1 MFRLNSRA
9 QLANRQ
15 EKRYIQSDTVAWC
28 SLKMLERDLKRYSAY
43 FRGWCQAFGE
53 HESIYRDETGISW
66 LTASTQLG
74 LVLPKPMIKQ
84 LYREVLLREQA
95 PMVKFRRKFIEIG
108 SLEIPIGKK
117 HQKKA
122 RKAMEQILE
131 SGDEVH
137 VFLTSH
143 LMYGSGSKII
153 TFSSKKPL
161 AIIYKEIGTMRIS
174 LT

>member
-1 MFRLNSRA
+1 
-9 QLANRQ
+9 
-15 EKRYIQSDTVAWC
+15 
-28 SLKMLERDLKRYSAY
+28 MLERDLKRYAAY

-53 HESIYRDETGISW
+53 HESIYQDDTGISW

-84 LYREVLLREQA
+84 LYREVLLHDRV
-95 PMVKFRRKFIEIG
+95 PTVKFRRKYIEIG

-117 HQKKA
+117 HQKLA
-122 RKAMEQILE
+122 RDEIRSILKD
-131 SGDEVH
+131 GKVVH

-143 LMYGSGSKII
+143 LLYGSGSKII

-161 AIIYKEIGTMRIS
+161 AIIYKEIGTMRICV
-174 LT
+174 T